1 MTQNEKVLRHMEEFG
16 GITPMEAMQKYGIM
30 RLASRINDIKR
41 EGIPV
46 RREIVKTKNR
56 FGETVHY
63 ARYSLIGGERNE
75 SVVEKP
81 NGTCRSHAQENCG

>member
-16 GITPMEAMQKYGIM
+16 GITPLEAIQEYGIL
-30 RLASRINDIKR
+30 RLASRINDLKR
-41 EGIPV
+41 DGILI
-46 RREIVKTKNR
+46 RREIVQSKNR

-63 ARYSLIGGERNE
+63 ARYSLGGERNE

-81 NGTCRSHAQENCG
+81 NGICRSHAQENCG